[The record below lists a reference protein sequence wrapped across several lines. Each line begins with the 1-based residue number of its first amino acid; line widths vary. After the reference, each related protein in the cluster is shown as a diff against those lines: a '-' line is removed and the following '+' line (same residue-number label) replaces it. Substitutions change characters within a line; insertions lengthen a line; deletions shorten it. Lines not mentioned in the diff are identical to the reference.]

1 MNTDAVSVTRLLYF
15 PVAQTSE
22 TNLSR
27 VSVALSQQEYT
38 TLPVSNSRVRVSTR
52 LEDRVI
58 THELNA
64 EEVSNLI
71 KVHLCDDLDIAI
83 EKDYTLIRS
92 DDDKFFG
99 MVKVFRA
106 GEIVI
111 TEEEQDKITMG
122 ATSSDYSSL
131 FIAVTTEGVFQFNL
145 SLLRLDFQAYTN
157 QDKAE
162 SFNAADLDISNGV
175 QILEWYPDFASEDDY
190 IDALMSNGD
199 AIGFDESESW

>member
-1 MNTDAVSVTRLLYF
+1 
-15 PVAQTSE
+15 
-22 TNLSR
+22 

-38 TLPVSNSRVRVSTR
+38 TLPVSNSRVLDSTR

-71 KVHLCDDLDIAI
+71 KAHLCEDLDIINANI
-83 EKDYTLIRS
+83 LEGYTFIRS
-92 DDDKFFG
+92 HKEKFFG
-99 MVKVFRA
+99 MVKVFPV

-111 TEEEQDKITMG
+111 TEMENDMV
-122 ATSSDYSSL
+122 ATAASGVPGDDYSSL